1 MDKDNKIID
10 KIFDQVGRYS
20 ESISKK
26 SEKVIQSA
34 ISNSERFAKK
44 GKITIE
50 IEKLN
55 LELKKYY
62 YDLGK
67 YVASDSKICDFTN
80 DDQFILLLDKIDNL
94 KMLIDKRRK
103 ARKNQSA

>member
-44 GKITIE
+44 GKNT
-50 IEKLN
+50 K
-55 LELKKYY
+55 
-62 YDLGK
+62 
-67 YVASDSKICDFTN
+67 
-80 DDQFILLLDKIDNL
+80 
-94 KMLIDKRRK
+94 
-103 ARKNQSA
+103 